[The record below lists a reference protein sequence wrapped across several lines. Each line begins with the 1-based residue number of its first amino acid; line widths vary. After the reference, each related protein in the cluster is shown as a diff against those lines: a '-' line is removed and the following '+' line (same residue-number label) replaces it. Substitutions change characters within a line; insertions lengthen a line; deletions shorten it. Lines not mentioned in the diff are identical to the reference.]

1 MANIKF
7 QKLTPETD
15 ADIKVYD
22 EAFGFVFKNDDIR
35 NIAISGSYGSG
46 KSSIIESYKKSHID
60 CKFSTI
66 SLTHFNYY
74 KKSNDVK
81 GKTSEEQTI
90 LDNNNLIEGKI
101 VNQIIQQLNP
111 SEIDKS
117 IFKIKTDCLKED
129 SVIRN
134 YSLVIL
140 LFILSFIGLMQPD
153 LFKAIF
159 RNSYLSV
166 LVILFLFFVITL
178 FLIIYFFVKLQVNRN
193 IFKKISIRGNDIE
206 LLSESTSY
214 FDKYLNEILYLF
226 EKNKSDNYIFEDI
239 DRFEDVEIFEQL
251 RELNKII
258 NLRLNNKNHRTIRF
272 FYLVRGDLLDAK
284 DNTKFFDFEIPVIP
298 VMNNSNSFNKIK
310 DLMVES
316 GLEPKMNVNFLR
328 RACLYIDDLR
338 LLKNIFNDFLIYI
351 NRLDPANNLESNLN
365 LDYNKLF
372 AMMIYKNTY
381 PKDFTDLHFNEGY
394 VYKLFQCRNQW
405 VDKQLDDI
413 SNKESLGNIG
423 VEEAK
428 SEKIKCKNTKY
439 IELTNRFDF
448 RNLINEKT
456 SKYENIKKSYYFDLL
471 SYLISSGYIDEN
483 YYDYISYFYP
493 NDITNND
500 KKFLRS
506 LTDSTVLEESY
517 SLDNPKLIMEFLD
530 IADFDKKEIL
540 NLDLLKHVSMIDS
553 NHFNTAFELLKRENN
568 PIFLISLLEHGVN
581 KERLISAI
589 TKSWPLCVKEIIE
602 DSSLLENRRK
612 CFILTLLSVDGNEHV
627 LELNKDECLFKYLNI
642 TNNFYIDIKD
652 EYNIDKIGK
661 ALSKLNVK
669 ITQISFDKINEALS
683 SFIYKNH
690 LYAINYSNVE
700 SAFNTYYTNNS
711 GLNCLTDIYAEN
723 QPLATYVD
731 ANINTVINLFKD
743 NNMSFEDN
751 EEIAIKIL
759 NHAEI
764 NSDTRTYYAEN
775 IKTKIQDIGKIK
787 SDDVWEYLISN
798 KCIEYTIHNV
808 MLYIKEKGL
817 DDVIS
822 TFINSSDKVI
832 KVDDTLTNEEKKVL
846 LNDLINNNIISLK
859 KFDEFMD
866 SIGLKYIVFSTTDVN
881 YEKINS
887 LINNKIIKMNKDN
900 LIFLRDNYD
909 EFIVLQF
916 VDKNIEDYIDLID
929 SIDSNEIE
937 TEHILK
943 SDIEL
948 DLKIEFIKNLNEK
961 IYVLNK
967 DYCTEIVK
975 NVIESGD
982 YLDSDEEVEIL
993 ENYSKYQEYKESIF
1007 LHAKKN
1013 ISDIISNEF
1022 KLDTELRNQL
1032 IKSDISESSKKSLL
1046 IQSIYEDS
1054 LDDIKNNFVNINY
1067 VEYLKLFEKYRIP
1080 KIKVNPVSQEILLAL
1095 SKRKYINS
1103 FSKQDDCYRISK
1115 NPKYVK

>member
-1 MANIKF
+1 MANLKF

-22 EAFGFVFKNDDIR
+22 EAFEFVFKNDDIR

-46 KSSIIESYKKSHID
+46 KSSIVESYKKSHTD

-66 SLTHFNYY
+66 SLTHFNYE
-74 KKSNDVK
+74 KKSNDGK

-90 LDNNNLIEGKI
+90 LDSNNLIEGKI

-129 SVIRN
+129 NVIRN

-153 LFKAIF
+153 LYKGIF
-159 RNSYLSV
+159 RNSYSSV
-166 LVILFLFFVITL
+166 LTILFLSFVITL
-178 FLIIYFFVKLQVNRN
+178 FLIVYFFVRLQINKN
-193 IFKKISIRGNDIE
+193 IFKKISIKGNDIE

-226 EKNKSDNYIFEDI
+226 EKNNSDNYIFEDI

-310 DLMVES
+310 DFIVES

-351 NRLDPANNLESNLN
+351 NRLDPANNLKSNLN

-456 SKYENIKKSYYFDLL
+456 SKYENIKKSYYFGLL
-471 SYLISSGYIDEN
+471 NYLISSGYIDEN

-581 KERLISAI
+581 KERLISSI

-612 CFILTLLSVDGNEHV
+612 DFVLTLLSVDGNEHV
-627 LELNKDECLFKYLNI
+627 LEMNKDECLFKYLKVTENL
-642 TNNFYIDIKD
+642 YIDMKD
-652 EYNIDKIGK
+652 EYNIDNIGK

-669 ITQISFDKINEALS
+669 ISQISFNKINEDLAA
-683 SFIYKNH
+683 FIYKNN
-690 LYAINYSNVE
+690 LYAINYRNVE
-700 SAFNTYYTNNS
+700 SAFNTYYSNNN
-711 GLNCLTDIYAEN
+711 GLSCLTDIYAEDQSLTN
-723 QPLATYVD
+723 YVD
-731 ANINTVINLFKD
+731 ANINTVINIFKNNNITFKD
-743 NNMSFEDN
+743 N
-751 EEIAIKIL
+751 EETAIRIL
-759 NHAEI
+759 NHAKI
-764 NSDTRTYYAEN
+764 TTDIQVYYA
-775 IKTKIQDIGKIK
+775 QH
-787 SDDVWEYLISN
+787 V
-798 KCIEYTIHNV
+798 
-808 MLYIKEKGL
+808 
-817 DDVIS
+817 
-822 TFINSSDKVI
+822 KV
-832 KVDDTLTNEEKKVL
+832 
-846 LNDLINNNIISLK
+846 
-859 KFDEFMD
+859 
-866 SIGLKYIVFSTTDVN
+866 
-881 YEKINS
+881 KIN
-887 LINNKIIKMNKDN
+887 
-900 LIFLRDNYD
+900 
-909 EFIVLQF
+909 
-916 VDKNIEDYIDLID
+916 
-929 SIDSNEIE
+929 
-937 TEHILK
+937 
-943 SDIEL
+943 
-948 DLKIEFIKNLNEK
+948 
-961 IYVLNK
+961 
-967 DYCTEIVK
+967 
-975 NVIESGD
+975 
-982 YLDSDEEVEIL
+982 
-993 ENYSKYQEYKESIF
+993 
-1007 LHAKKN
+1007 
-1013 ISDIISNEF
+1013 DII
-1022 KLDTELRNQL
+1022 
-1032 IKSDISESSKKSLL
+1032 
-1046 IQSIYEDS
+1046 
-1054 LDDIKNNFVNINY
+1054 
-1067 VEYLKLFEKYRIP
+1067 
-1080 KIKVNPVSQEILLAL
+1080 
-1095 SKRKYINS
+1095 
-1103 FSKQDDCYRISK
+1103 
-1115 NPKYVK
+1115 

>member
-1 MANIKF
+1 MANLKF

-22 EAFGFVFKNDDIR
+22 EAFEFVFKNDDIR

-46 KSSIIESYKKSHID
+46 KSSIVESYKKSHTD

-66 SLTHFNYY
+66 SLTHFNYE
-74 KKSNDVK
+74 KKSNDGK

-90 LDNNNLIEGKI
+90 LDSNNLIEGKI

-129 SVIRN
+129 NVIRN

-153 LFKAIF
+153 LYKGIF
-159 RNSYLSV
+159 RNSYSSV
-166 LVILFLFFVITL
+166 LTILFLSFVITL
-178 FLIIYFFVKLQVNRN
+178 FLIVYFFVRLQINKN
-193 IFKKISIRGNDIE
+193 IFKKISIKGNDIE

-310 DLMVES
+310 DFIVES

-351 NRLDPANNLESNLN
+351 NRLDPANNLKSNLN

-456 SKYENIKKSYYFDLL
+456 SKYENIKKSYYFGLL
-471 SYLISSGYIDEN
+471 NYLISSGYIDEN

-581 KERLISAI
+581 KERLISSI

-612 CFILTLLSVDGNEHV
+612 DFVLTLLSVDGNEHV
-627 LELNKDECLFKYLNI
+627 LEMNKDECLFKYLKVTENL
-642 TNNFYIDIKD
+642 YIDMKD
-652 EYNIDKIGK
+652 EYNIDNIGK

-669 ITQISFDKINEALS
+669 ISQISFNKINEDLAA
-683 SFIYKNH
+683 FIYKNN
-690 LYAINYSNVE
+690 LYAINYRNVE
-700 SAFNTYYTNNS
+700 SAFNTYYSNNN
-711 GLNCLTDIYAEN
+711 GLSCLTDIYAEDQSLTN
-723 QPLATYVD
+723 YVD
-731 ANINTVINLFKD
+731 ANINTVINIFKNNNITFKD
-743 NNMSFEDN
+743 N
-751 EEIAIKIL
+751 EETAIRIL
-759 NHAEI
+759 NHAKI
-764 NSDTRTYYAEN
+764 TTDIQVYYAQHV
-775 IKTKIQDIGKIK
+775 KVKINDISLINNNDLWK
-787 SDDVWEYLISN
+787 YLISN
-798 KCIEYTIHNV
+798 RCIEYTSHNIL
-808 MLYIKEKGL
+808 LYVKEKGL

-822 TFINSSDKVI
+822 EFINLSDKVI
-832 KVDDTLTNEEKKVL
+832 QIDDTLTKDEKEDL
-846 LNDLINNNIISLK
+846 LNDLINNNMISLK
-859 KFDEFMD
+859 KFDEIMG
-866 SIGLKYIVFSTTDVN
+866 SIGLKYIVFSITDVN

-887 LINNKIIKMNKDN
+887 LINNRIIKMNKDN
-900 LIFLRDNYD
+900 LLFLRKNYD
-909 EFIVLQF
+909 EFILLQF
-916 VDKNIEDYIDLID
+916 VDKNIEDYIDLMR
-929 SIDSNEIE
+929 SINSNDIEIE
-937 TEHILK
+937 HLLK
-943 SDIEL
+943 SDINLE
-948 DLKIEFIKNLNEK
+948 LKIKFIENLNERIK
-961 IYVLNK
+961 IINK
-967 DYCTEIVK
+967 DYDLDVIK
-975 NVIESGD
+975 FIIESEN
-982 YLDSDEEVEIL
+982 YLDAQDEEELI
-993 ENYSKYQEYKESIF
+993 EHYSKYALYQEYIYKHAILIFSETISI
-1007 LHAKKN
+1007 KTK
-1013 ISDIISNEF
+1013 IDPI
-1022 KLDTELRNQL
+1022 LRNKL
-1032 IKSDISESSKKSLL
+1032 IKSDISDSSKNNLL

-1054 LDDIKNNFVNINY
+1054 LDDIKNNFVNLNY
-1067 VEYLKLFEKYRIP
+1067 EEYLKLFEKYRIP

-1095 SKRKYINS
+1095 SKCKYINS

-1115 NPKYVK
+1115 NQKYVK